1 MPTDSTDRATRIL
14 VVEDRREVLEV
25 LERTLSDNGYDVVS
39 ASDGDTAIALALDLD
54 PKLLILDVGLPKRS
68 GLEVARELRTRGFR
82 APVLM
87 LTALDTVGD
96 KVSGLDAGADDYI
109 AKPFD
114 FDELLARVRA
124 LLRRAALQAEAA
136 LLRVADLTVDPL
148 TREVRRGDR
157 AITLT
162 QKEYALLEYLVR
174 HAGRPVSREQISENV
189 WKQELDPNTNIV
201 DVYINYLRKK
211 VDQDAEVPLVQTV
224 RGVGYMIKQAD

>member
-1 MPTDSTDRATRIL
+1 MPTDSSDRGTRIL

-25 LERTLSDNGYDVVS
+25 LERTLTDNGYDVVS

-114 FDELLARVRA
+114 FEELLARVRA

-148 TREVRRGDR
+148 TREVRRGER

-174 HAGRPVSREQISENV
+174 HAGRAVSREQISENV

-224 RGVGYMIKQAD
+224 RGVGYMIKQSD

>member
-25 LERTLSDNGYDVVS
+25 LERTLTDNGYDVVS

-148 TREVRRGDR
+148 SREVRRGER
-157 AITLT
+157 PITLT

>member
-1 MPTDSTDRATRIL
+1 
-14 VVEDRREVLEV
+14 
-25 LERTLSDNGYDVVS
+25 
-39 ASDGDTAIALALDLD
+39 
-54 PKLLILDVGLPKRS
+54 
-68 GLEVARELRTRGFR
+68 
-82 APVLM
+82 M

-114 FDELLARVRA
+114 FEELLARVRA

-148 TREVRRGDR
+148 SREVRRGER

-174 HAGRPVSREQISENV
+174 HSGRPVSREQISENV

-211 VDQDAEVPLVQTV
+211 VDQDSEAPLVQTV
-224 RGVGYMIKQAD
+224 RGVGYMIKAAE